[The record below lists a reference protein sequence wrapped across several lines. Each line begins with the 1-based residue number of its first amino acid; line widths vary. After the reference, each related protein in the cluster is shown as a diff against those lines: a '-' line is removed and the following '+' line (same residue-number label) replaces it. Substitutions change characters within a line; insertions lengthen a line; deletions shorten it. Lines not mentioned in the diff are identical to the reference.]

1 MVIER
6 EIIDW
11 SLKNIIDQINAER
24 ELNLNSER
32 YIEMFYEMCRRARDG
47 DED

>member
-24 ELNLNSER
+24 GLNLDSER
-32 YIEMFYEMCRRARDG
+32 
-47 DED
+47 

>member
-24 ELNLNSER
+24 GLNLDSER
-32 YIEMFYEMCRRARDG
+32 YIKMFHEMCRRARDG